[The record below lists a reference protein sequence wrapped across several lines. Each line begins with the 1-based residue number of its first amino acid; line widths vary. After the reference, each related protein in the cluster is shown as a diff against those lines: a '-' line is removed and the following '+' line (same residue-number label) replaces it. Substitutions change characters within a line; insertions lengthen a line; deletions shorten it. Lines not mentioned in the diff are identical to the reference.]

1 MRYRMNRIATV
12 LLVTAVVLASAGFAV
27 AQDRD
32 SQLRTVRGQV
42 LSKDDN
48 SISGAVVYL
57 RNLRTQTV
65 KTYISDDAGNYR
77 FSGLDPNVDYEVHAE
92 HENQTS
98 ARRTLSSFDSRKEI
112 VINLKVDRKK
122 G

>member
-1 MRYRMNRIATV
+1 MNRIPTV
-12 LLVTAVVLASAGFAV
+12 LLVTAVVLVANAGFAM

-57 RNLRTQTV
+57 RSLRTQTV
-65 KTYISDDAGNYR
+65 KTYISDNAGNYR
-77 FSGLDPNVDYEVHAE
+77 FSGLDPNVDYELHAE
-92 HENQTS
+92 HQDQTS

-112 VINLKVDRKK
+112 VINLKVDKKK